1 MGREG
6 KRRGREGKGLELNKF
21 KYYLLGYPCRNS
33 FGRMGRGRE
42 QEVDGRGYAG
52 GRRRSGIRPRRRP
65 AWRRSGGSWPYFLE
79 HKVTSQEVAGIAL
92 PVLPLCMR
100 KRRPDL
106 INFPPRKFMAELSTV
121 VDVTCVLCGNMRT
134 LFRIYC
140 RVYSKIYKLSVSLS
154 GLPSSSTS
162 ILTRRTFAYDI
173 LDCRDFSI

>member
-1 MGREG
+1 MEEG
-6 KRRGREGKGLELNKF
+6 VGVRSWE
-21 KYYLLGYPCRNS
+21 
-33 FGRMGRGRE
+33 RE
-42 QEVDGRGYAG
+42 QELQEG
-52 GRRRSGIRPRRRP
+52 GIRRWRKP
-65 AWRRSGGSWPYFLE
+65 AWRGSSGSWPYFLE

-92 PVLPLCMR
+92 PALPLCMR

-121 VDVTCVLCGNMRT
+121 VDVTRVLCGNMRT

-140 RVYSKIYKLSVSLS
+140 RVYSKIYKLSVSLG

-173 LDCRDFSI
+173 LDCTDFFLENYSRPVFFREGRGG